1 MCVHGAPFLPRCATS
16 GRVALSRAAHYR
28 LFLAWTQTPQPQAPQ
43 SLSAK
48 GAVATW
54 GFGEKIRHVGVGKSR
69 ACEHKLSCFGTFTTE
84 PLTAHALPAILT
96 AAARIG
102 AQSASSVTVRLPHGV
117 QRSSRT
123 GCINMRRPNT
133 RTFCSGL
140 CFRCALYHSPYHA
153 DAFFRR
159 RAI

>member
-1 MCVHGAPFLPRCATS
+1 
-16 GRVALSRAAHYR
+16 
-28 LFLAWTQTPQPQAPQ
+28 
-43 SLSAK
+43 
-48 GAVATW
+48 
-54 GFGEKIRHVGVGKSR
+54 
-69 ACEHKLSCFGTFTTE
+69 
-84 PLTAHALPAILT
+84 LTAHALPAILT
-96 AAARIG
+96 AAVRIG

-159 RAI
+159 RAIWYSFLCVAPAVTPPRSWRVARPKCTS